1 MHKEQ
6 IVKFGRLLEIK
17 RYSPNTRKVYM
28 GAINLFLSFFKN
40 KKILEI
46 TNDDVFRYLEHK
58 IKDENISFSSQK
70 GIVSAIKLFYKTI
83 YNKNIKIN
91 YIYPDRYESKLPKV
105 LAKED
110 VKKIIDS
117 IKNIKHRAII
127 STVYSGGLRV
137 SELTNLKIENID
149 SNRMT
154 IRIVNGKGNR
164 DREIMLSENLLNLLR
179 EYYKKYKPKKYIFEG
194 MNGNKYTT
202 RSVQEVFKKAIK
214 ETKINKP
221 ASIHTLRHSFATHLI
236 ESGTDIRIVQELL
249 GHKNIKTTQIYTHI
263 TDLSKLKI
271 KSPLDNL

>member
-149 SNRMT
+149 
-154 IRIVNGKGNR
+154 
-164 DREIMLSENLLNLLR
+164 
-179 EYYKKYKPKKYIFEG
+179 
-194 MNGNKYTT
+194 
-202 RSVQEVFKKAIK
+202 
-214 ETKINKP
+214 
-221 ASIHTLRHSFATHLI
+221 
-236 ESGTDIRIVQELL
+236 
-249 GHKNIKTTQIYTHI
+249 
-263 TDLSKLKI
+263 
-271 KSPLDNL
+271 